1 MALPARICA
10 RASRVTCGSRCPAVQ
25 FVRGVLARQNALP
38 ARSVADAQ
46 RLRRGPRRA
55 ETLAAVGMGRY
66 PIMAGAAWAAAL
78 PRDHFMTRFSLRA
91 RLYAEL
97 ALAIALDTVVQFL
110 WKTAADRVPDDVS
123 LLATAYAMLSQP
135 IFLLIGALL
144 FAQFINWLKVLEL
157 ADLSYAKPITSL
169 SYVTVGIVSM
179 LFLGE
184 TLHPVQVAG
193 IAIVIAGVWC
203 ITRTEHRSPTFER
216 AR

>member
-1 MALPARICA
+1 M
-10 RASRVTCGSRCPAVQ
+10 G
-25 FVRGVLARQNALP
+25 
-38 ARSVADAQ
+38 
-46 RLRRGPRRA
+46 A
-55 ETLAAVGMGRY
+55 ETLAGVRMGRY
-66 PIMAGAAWAAAL
+66 PIVARGGVGRRAAS
-78 PRDHFMTRFSLRA
+78 RSFMTRLSLRA

-110 WKTAADRVPDDVS
+110 WKTAADRVPPDVS
-123 LLATAYAMLSQP
+123 LLATAHAMLSQP
-135 IFLLIGALL
+135 IFLLIGLLL
-144 FAQFINWLKVLEL
+144 FVQFINWLKVLEL

-203 ITRTEHRSPTFER
+203 ITRTEHRSPTLER

>member
-1 MALPARICA
+1 MGGYPIA
-10 RASRVTCGSRCPAVQ
+10 TG
-25 FVRGVLARQNALP
+25 G
-38 ARSVADAQ
+38 
-46 RLRRGPRRA
+46 
-55 ETLAAVGMGRY
+55 GMGRR
-66 PIMAGAAWAAAL
+66 AAS
-78 PRDHFMTRFSLRA
+78 RSSMTRLSLRA

-123 LLATAYAMLSQP
+123 LLATARAMLEQP
-135 IFLLIGALL
+135 IFLLIGCLL

-184 TLHPVQVAG
+184 TMHPVQIVG

-203 ITRTEHRSPTFER
+203 ITRTDHVSPTIER
-216 AR
+216 TR